1 MELKS
6 VWHVCIAPTMRC
18 SNRTFM
24 ELKYQKRTAVHAPA
38 QQVAP
43 YVGAWIETGQSRLL
57 RNTSAVAPYVGAWIK
72 TQSLQ
77 CPSQHDSI
85 TPNVGEWMTTKTIK
99 R

>member
-1 MELKS
+1 MEEWNFQTDPLDG
-6 VWHVCIAPTMRC
+6 

-38 QQVAP
+38 QQ
-43 YVGAWIETGQSRLL
+43 
-57 RNTSAVAPYVGAWIK
+57 VAPYVGAWIK